1 MRNPMNRGKS
11 GQGGFTLIEVLVT
24 VVVVTFGLLGF
35 AGLLTK
41 AIMSNRQ
48 ATQRSDATI
57 LAYDMTERMRVNRV
71 AALAG
76 AYNLAMDS
84 SPSGASV
91 AGTDLADWVS
101 LIADVLPGGD
111 GSVSVD
117 GNGNATIT
125 IQWEERNDGQ
135 PTTFVTQSS
144 I

>member
-1 MRNPMNRGKS
+1 MRSPKRRS
-11 GQGGFTLIEVLVT
+11 RESGFTLIEVLVA

-35 AGLLTK
+35 AALLTK
-41 AIMSNRQ
+41 AVVSNRQ
-48 ATQRSDATI
+48 ATQRSQATI
-57 LAYDMTERMRVNRV
+57 LAYDMAERMRVNRA

-84 SPSGASV
+84 DPAGASM
-91 AGTDLADWVS
+91 AGLDLADWVG
-101 LIADVLPGGD
+101 IIGDALPEGD
-111 GSVSVD
+111 GAVSVD

-135 PTTFVTQSS
+135 PTIFTTQTA